1 MMDPN
6 AVVGV
11 NGDFFDIRDTEAPL
25 GVGRDRQ
32 RGILNGVQSG
42 WNSAFW
48 IDTAGLPHIGD
59 LYADAVLRQRP
70 HAGHHEGELAVGAVR
85 RASGSTPRS
94 GARCASTGSS
104 TASAAACGWS

>member
-25 GVGRDRQ
+25 GVAQDRQ

-48 IDTAGLPHIGD
+48 VDAAGVPHIGD
-59 LYADAVLRQRP
+59 LYADAVVRQRP
-70 HAGHHEGELAVGAVR
+70 DARHHHA
-85 RASGSTPRS
+85 
-94 GARCASTGSS
+94 
-104 TASAAACGWS
+104 